1 MLVEKKMEASQ
12 LHYALNLAEK
22 SVAEQSVGEKKMAA
36 SQLRDE
42 LNLAEQSVGEQS
54 VAEQSVAE
62 QSVGEQSVAEQSVA
76 EQSVGEQPSWCF
88 CSEYGP
94 CSPQC
99 DPYGYY
105 CW

>member
-22 SVAEQSVGEKKMAA
+22 FVAEQSVGEKKMAA

-42 LNLAEQSVGEQS
+42 LNL
-54 VAEQSVAE
+54 AE

>member
-62 QSVGEQSVAEQSVA
+62 QSVGEQ
-76 EQSVGEQPSWCF
+76 PSWCF